1 MLHITYILLSIILS
15 ALTVY
20 FTSFNPFLIIVFFA
34 AYFVGLVLLHIIVL
48 GVAGLFVNGEKEFST
63 FVQTFLV
70 VSLKLA
76 TDILGIRIRT
86 EGFEKLPEH
95 SKFLLVSNHRS
106 FLDPI
111 IGIICF
117 KKYKISYIAKKELIN
132 APFITGYMKRM
143 NFMWLDR
150 DDARAAIKT
159 INDAAQLIAEGN
171 QAVAIYP
178 EGTRHTGDGILE
190 LKHGSF
196 KIALK
201 AKSGLAVTVIQN
213 TDKVF
218 KRFPFRTTNVHIKC
232 AGYISAEEVQ
242 NMTSAQ
248 LAQKATELM
257 LANL

>member
-1 MLHITYILLSIILS
+1 MLYTIYILLSVILS
-15 ALTVY
+15 CLTVY
-20 FTSFNPFLIIVFFA
+20 FTSVSPFLIIAFFV
-34 AYFVGLVLLHIIVL
+34 AYLVGLVLLHAIVL
-48 GVAGLFVNGEKEFST
+48 GLAGLFINGEKEFST

-70 VSLKLA
+70 VTLKLA
-76 TDILGIRIRT
+76 TEVLGIRIRT

-95 SKFLLVSNHRS
+95 NKFLLVSNHRS

-117 KKYKISYIAKKELIN
+117 KKYKIAYIAKKELIN

-150 DDARAAIKT
+150 EDARAAIKT
-159 INDAAQLIAEGN
+159 INDAAKLIEEGN

-178 EGTRHTGDGILE
+178 EGTRHTGEGMLE

-201 AKSGLAVTVIQN
+201 AKSGVAITVIQN
-213 TDKVF
+213 SDKVL
-218 KRFPFRTTNVHIKC
+218 KRFPFKFTNVYVKC
-232 AGYISAEEVQ
+232 VDYISAEEVAE
-242 NMTSAQ
+242 MTSAQ
-248 LAQKATELM
+248 LAEKATELM